1 MMTTANQATPVVL
14 SLNAVDP
21 SGISGLHN
29 DIETCASLG
38 THCLGVA
45 TAILARDTTEIKEV
59 ASTDPGLVIEQTR
72 ALLEDVPVNIV
83 KSSMLTCVENIEVL
97 HSIMEDYPHL
107 PLVLEPTLV
116 HSRSDS
122 SSDSELAAM
131 AEASSTLLLPR
142 AHLAIMAH
150 SSVFDYS
157 RAADNL
163 DASAAEILE
172 TGCEHLLLMGMEKGA
187 NTTYC
192 KLYSQRGAMR
202 SYRNEGHLGAPLANA
217 AAVLSACISAYLAH
231 GVQLQECVTL
241 AHKFTIQALSNAR
254 RIGMGQPIADRMHW
268 ARSKTQQNH

>member
-1 MMTTANQATPVVL
+1 MKTHSPDSTPVVL

-38 THCLGVA
+38 AHCLGVA

-59 ASTDPGLVIEQTR
+59 VSTDPGLVIEQTR

-83 KSSMLTCVENIEVL
+83 KSSMLTSVENIEVL
-97 HSIMEDYPHL
+97 HSILEDYNDL
-107 PLVLEPTLV
+107 PLVVEPTLV
-116 HSRSDS
+116 HSRQGTAD
-122 SSDSELAAM
+122 DLQAM
-131 AEASSTLLLPR
+131 AEASSNLLLPR

-150 SSVFDYS
+150 SSVYDYS
-157 RAADNL
+157 RAADSL
-163 DASAAEILE
+163 DACAAEILE
-172 TGCEHLLLMGMEKGA
+172 TGCEHLLLMGVEKGDSA
-187 NTTYC
+187 TFC

-202 SYRNEGHLGAPLANA
+202 SYRNDARLASPLPNA

-241 AHKFTIQALSNAR
+241 AHGFTIEAMGQAR
-254 RIGMGQPIADRMHW
+254 RIGMGHPIANRMHW
-268 ARSKTQQNH
+268 ANRQSDNLP

>member
-1 MMTTANQATPVVL
+1 MMTPANQATPVVL

-38 THCLGVA
+38 AHCLGVA

-83 KSSMLTCVENIEVL
+83 KSSMLTSVENIEVL
-97 HSIMEDYPHL
+97 HSILEDYPNL

-116 HSRSDS
+116 HSRADNHA
-122 SSDSELAAM
+122 DLAAM
-131 AEASSTLLLPR
+131 AEASSNLLLPR

-157 RAADNL
+157 KAADNL

-172 TGCEHLLLMGMEKGA
+172 TGCEHLLLMGLEKGA
-187 NTTYC
+187 STTYC

-202 SYRNEGHLGAPLANA
+202 SYSNEGHLGAPLSNA

-241 AHKFTIQALSNAR
+241 AHKFTILSLSQAR
-254 RIGMGQPIADRMHW
+254 RIGMGQPVPDRMHW
-268 ARSKTQQNH
+268 ARENNSAKH

>member
-1 MMTTANQATPVVL
+1 MMTTTSESPPVVL

-38 THCLGVA
+38 AHCLGVA
-45 TAILARDTTEIKEV
+45 TAILARDTSEIKEV

-83 KSSMLTCVENIEVL
+83 KSSMLTSVENIEVL
-97 HSIMEDYPHL
+97 HSILEDYTDL
-107 PLVLEPTLV
+107 PLVVEPTLV
-116 HSRSDS
+116 HSRGDAT
-122 SSDSELAAM
+122 SELEAM
-131 AEASSTLLLPR
+131 AEASSNLLLPR

-150 SSVFDYS
+150 SSVYDYS
-157 RAADNL
+157 RAADSL
-163 DASAAEILE
+163 DACAAEILE
-172 TGCEHLLLMGMEKGA
+172 TGCEHLLLLGMEKGA

-202 SYRNEGHLGAPLANA
+202 SYSNEATLATPLTSATS
-217 AAVLSACISAYLAH
+217 VLSACISAYLAH

-241 AHKFTIQALSNAR
+241 AHSFTIGALSQSR
-254 RIGMGQPIADRMHW
+254 RIGMGQPIANRMHW
-268 ARSKTQQNH
+268 ANRQVE